1 MKKIIFITLLN
12 MLAINIQAQN
22 FHPRMVYTDIDTLA
36 FDKIAKTPETK
47 DEDYLI
53 ELPKIGEMPTPRLTV
68 AYNKEHT
75 KAIVLHGY
83 PFAQRKEYNV
93 KDYDKWTVFYY
104 KDKHIY
110 CGYIYDKKIKAC
122 KYFEAINSK
131 EKDKLISRFPFLK
144 NKPTFTE

>member
-12 MLAINIQAQN
+12 MLAINIQAQS
-22 FHPRMVYTDIDTLA
+22 FHPRMVYTDIDTLV

-93 KDYDKWTVFYY
+93 KNYDKWTVFYY
-104 KDKHIY
+104 KDKQIY